1 MVEFIRS
8 INPGASPVANLSNR
22 YFRPQ
27 LDDRESRALGQLAN
41 ALARKR
47 GALGGLADS
56 YGALGGKFQQLS
68 NAATSYQ
75 QDRLR
80 DLQRQYDLQ
89 NKRDQLAFDQEQNQF
104 KLAAEKQSLMLSQ
117 ARSQMSGLEDGVD
130 FIMSFQG
137 DTDAIVA
144 NQFFSPYNP
153 PRAGGVPVTTD
164 PTAGSVSYVGPDA
177 LGFNETFGPQLEQ
190 ASRITGADITV
201 SDATHAGNTQFA
213 ALGAQVGADTKANL
227 SLNNPGFI
235 NWIGSAD
242 AETQRK
248 AFDIF
253 GDDIVSGGTGL
264 LNLDGV
270 TRAVPKFRS
279 MEDGIRYMG
288 FWAQHRGVADG
299 TVDKA
304 VRQWFGVNAKGPVV
318 ATCRNATDTNC
329 INQDTV
335 DAYNL
340 RMRLMAD
347 NGLQPDTPLDTREAR
362 DAFVRGTMRGEIS
375 GRNSEAIL
383 AAVPDMPLG
392 KLFDEGQQAYQTG
405 RLIRN
410 NAKQYKLFNGS
421 RDEYGPM
428 QQGERRIS
436 LDFNSFAG
444 KTDGFYALVVTPNNI
459 TGEERQAASAYSKG
473 MVALMARYGY
483 DDYGIYGD
491 DGIASRSEIGRGK
504 AGTFHTEP
512 FFAQDPRAIALLEN
526 PEFMREYAELV
537 EGTLGQIPGAVI
549 MAPHEMGDTGAEM
562 TMANGQR
569 ISERDFA
576 MQRLMPLFGAEAR
589 GNTVNITASTKD
601 GPLLLAGSDPN
612 GMTVTK
618 ALAALGVPIN
628 LGSAQDIQ
636 SVGAAP
642 DGSPS
647 LNGLAIDGVD
657 STAAEFLTGQ
667 QALVGELRDRFQL
680 AVDWA
685 RDQGHPNPVQFVMQ
699 RPGFR
704 TMMNQF
710 YQANE
715 ELVTDYQ
722 TQIIEDQKNSIES
735 YVAEVTPNVLT
746 QLDAM
751 ELADVQRALASM
763 PGDNNKARQLI
774 LSLMSDDP
782 ETQTLLDNHYAGK
795 ALFDTKIGQAVQD
808 KRTLAGEAANAQS
821 ELLEVQAEMEA
832 ADAAGFSYAAIFN
845 VQGIKPAVV
854 KKVVQSTIDNVNIA
868 LAGFEATESALTPA
882 DALEVARDL
891 NKLRKYV
898 EDDGFLAA
906 IGDEALANNI
916 AKAVERGAKLQDR
929 IALNYTSALISN
941 ARNQQEVLAAYTSG
955 LEFGELLL
963 LPRDV
968 NADTNFWNEI
978 GVRTAARWN
987 DFGEQQRQGSLEPIP
1002 DTHLEAY
1009 FDAGRNSVMTREVTT
1024 EVEALKKKQ
1033 AGRLSSRFVN
1043 ATDINERV
1051 AILQKADEL
1060 RLTNVGT
1067 QIMQAAF
1074 GPDTALDLPQ
1084 ARDQY
1089 DNMIEAMAASGAN
1102 PLELF
1107 SDKDGMNMMV
1117 LLQYDGTN
1125 SKQPHEILRDVN
1137 RQIASVPSEY
1147 IGYVKELNLSGVPMD
1162 LRNNVKGLAI
1172 VQAVA
1177 EASPN
1182 DTKQKVLQRME
1193 KAIGRVV
1200 KTKKSA
1206 INANDLR
1213 VALTG
1218 DTSTRTTANSI
1229 IVEQSSIGAKPFE
1242 AGEAA
1247 LIGASLL
1254 QKLKRPHSQIETTDT
1269 SGLFDITNAA
1279 QVQVSLSAR
1288 SAFLTNAEGEPWLDI
1303 GGNPVGFIS
1312 DDEATAQARF
1322 VTVTQN
1328 AQDAVTG
1335 EITAQSQR
1343 AIFIDSNEFLDLE
1356 GVGSIGIPVIG
1367 ANGEPSVREVRVG
1380 ELQPILTDTGK
1391 SFLKDKRSYDNPLPS
1406 SRSTVGYLYFV
1417 PDDVRDIAPGEVE
1430 IDNIP
1435 ISYGLQG
1442 GIAIPT
1448 DAISNGLLNAQLFEV
1463 R

>member
-56 YGALGGKFQQLS
+56 YGALGSKFQQLS

-104 KLAAEKQSLMLSQ
+104 KLAAEKQSLMLAQ
-117 ARSQMSGLEDGVD
+117 ARSQVSDINDGINMFMSY
-130 FIMSFQG
+130 G
-137 DTDAIVA
+137 DSAAAIVDA
-144 NQFFSPYNP
+144 DGIAPAM
-153 PRAGGVPVTTD
+153 PRAGNGPVTSD
-164 PTAGSVSYVGPDA
+164 PLAGGVTYTGPDA
-177 LGFNETFGPQLEQ
+177 YGFGEAFDTQLQQ
-190 ASRITGADITV
+190 AASITGADITV

-213 ALGAQVGADTKANL
+213 ALGEQVGADTGANL

-318 ATCRNATDTNC
+318 ANGT
-329 INQDTV
+329 INQETV

-340 RMRLMAD
+340 RMQIMAD
-347 NGLQPDTPLDTREAR
+347 NGLQPDTPLNTREAR

-436 LDFNSFAG
+436 LDFNAKAG
-444 KTDGFYALVVTPNNI
+444 KTDSFYALVVIPNRA
-459 TGEERQAASAYSKG
+459 TGEERQAAASYSKG

-483 DDYGIYGD
+483 EDYGIYGS
-491 DGIASRSEIGRGK
+491 DGVATRGEIGRGK

-526 PEFMREYAELV
+526 PEFMREYVQLV

-549 MAPHEMGDTGAEM
+549 MAPHETGASGAEM

-576 MQRLMPLFGAEAR
+576 LQRLMPLFGAESR
-589 GNTVNITASTKD
+589 SNTVNITASTQD
-601 GPLLLAGSDPN
+601 GPLLLAGGDPN
-612 GMTVTK
+612 GLTVTQ
-618 ALAALGVPIN
+618 ALAALGVPVN
-628 LGSAQDIQ
+628 LGAAQDIQ
-636 SVGAAP
+636 SVGA
-642 DGSPS
+642 DINGTPS
-647 LNGLAIDGVD
+647 LEGITLEGPDAR
-657 STAAEFLTGQ
+657 AAEFQGGVQALTGD
-667 QALVGELRDRFQL
+667 LRDRTQA

-685 RDQGHPNPVQFVMQ
+685 RQQGHPNPVQAVMQ
-699 RPGFR
+699 SAGFR
-704 TMMNQF
+704 SAMKQYASDVEKLQSA
-710 YQANE
+710 YQQQVIA
-715 ELVTDYQ
+715 DY
-722 TQIIEDQKNSIES
+722 EASIENF
-735 YVAEVTPNVLT
+735 VAEQTPSALARLKTMSRSEFMAGVAESGGQRNFALSLLSEDEDMRSQINALFPGDDFKKSGSVFAQVQTLYEAFETDAITEGRVSEAAGALEAARISGVAGSFAQVLDAGFDT
-746 QLDAM
+746 TSVEAAVGDDIDSVQLD
-751 ELADVQRALASM
+751 
-763 PGDNNKARQLI
+763 I
-774 LSLMSDDP
+774 
-782 ETQTLLDNHYAGK
+782 
-795 ALFDTKIGQAVQD
+795 
-808 KRTLAGEAANAQS
+808 KR
-821 ELLEVQAEMEA
+821 
-832 ADAAGFSYAAIFN
+832 
-845 VQGIKPAVV
+845 
-854 KKVVQSTIDNVNIA
+854 
-868 LAGFEATESALTPA
+868 FEANKDSFSPA
-882 DALEVARDL
+882 DALELAKQLDY
-891 NKLRKYV
+891 LRKMADDDEFLTRLNPEIATKLSKVV
-898 EDDGFLAA
+898 EAG
-906 IGDEALANNI
+906 
-916 AKAVERGAKLQDR
+916 VSLQEP
-929 IALNYTSALISN
+929 IALNYSMGLLSN
-941 ARNQQEVLAAYTSG
+941 AQTQQEVVAAYTSG
-955 LEFGELLL
+955 LEFGELLR

-968 NADTNFWNEI
+968 NADKNYFNEI
-978 GVRTAARWN
+978 GADAAARWN
-987 DFGEQQRQGSLEPIP
+987 DFGEQQRQSSSEPIP

-1009 FDAGRNSVMTREVTT
+1009 FDAGRNSLMTREVTT
-1024 EVEALKKKQ
+1024 DVAAIKKKQ
-1033 AGRLSSRFVN
+1033 AGRLSGRFVN

-1074 GPDTALDLPQ
+1074 GPDTELDLPQ
-1084 ARDQY
+1084 LRDQY
-1089 DNMIEAMAASGAN
+1089 DSMIEAMFASGAN

-1117 LLQYDGTN
+1117 LLQYDG
-1125 SKQPHEILRDVN
+1125 SEQKQPHEILRDVN

-1147 IGYVKELNLSGVPMD
+1147 IGYVDELNLSGVPMD

-1172 VQAVA
+1172 MQAVA
-1177 EASPN
+1177 EAAPN

-1193 KAIGRVV
+1193 KAIGRIVD
-1200 KTKKSA
+1200 TKKSA

-1229 IVEQSSIGAKPFE
+1229 IVEQSYIGAKPFE

-1279 QVQVSLSAR
+1279 QVQISLSAQ
-1288 SAFLTNAEGEPWLDI
+1288 SAFLTNTKGEPWLDI
-1303 GGNPVGFIS
+1303 GGNPAGFIS

-1356 GVGSIGIPVIG
+1356 AVGSIGIPVIDS
-1367 ANGEPSVREVRVG
+1367 NGEPGVREVRVG

-1391 SFLKDKRSYDNPLPS
+1391 SFLKDKRGYDNPLPS

-1417 PDDVRDIAPGEVE
+1417 PDDVRDIAPGAVE
-1430 IDNIP
+1430 IGNIP

-1448 DAISNGLLNAQLFEV
+1448 DAISNGLLNAQRLEV

>member
-104 KLAAEKQSLMLSQ
+104 KLATERRALMLSQ

-130 FIMSFQG
+130 SILSFQG
-137 DTDAIVA
+137 DTDSIVA

-177 LGFNETFGPQLEQ
+177 LGFNETFGPQLEE

-213 ALGAQVGADTKANL
+213 ALGEQVGADTKANL

-248 AFDIF
+248 AFDVF

-304 VRQWFGVNAKGPVV
+304 VRQWFGVNTKGPVV
-318 ATCRNATDTNC
+318 ANGN
-329 INQDTV
+329 INQETV

-340 RMRLMAD
+340 RMQIMAD
-347 NGLQPDTPLDTREAR
+347 NGLQPDTPLNTREAR

-428 QQGERRIS
+428 QQGERRVS

-537 EGTLGQIPGAVI
+537 ETTLGQIPGAVI

-576 MQRLMPLFGAEAR
+576 LQRLMPLFGAEAR
-589 GNTVNITASTKD
+589 GNTVNITASTQE

-642 DGSPS
+642 DGSPN

-667 QALVGELRDRFQL
+667 QALVGELRDRFQF

-710 YQANE
+710 YKANE
-715 ELVTDYQ
+715 DLVSDYQ
-722 TQIIEDQKNSIES
+722 NQIIEDQKNSVES

-763 PGDNNKARQLI
+763 PGNNKARQLI

-782 ETQTLLDNHYAGK
+782 ETQALLDSHYAGK
-795 ALFDTKIGQAVQD
+795 ALFDTEIGQAVQN
-808 KRTLAGEAANAQS
+808 KRTLAGQAANAQS
-821 ELLEVQAEMEA
+821 ELLEVRAEMEA
-832 ADAAGFSYAAIFN
+832 ANAAGFPNEAIFN
-845 VQGIKPAVV
+845 VPGIKPATV

-868 LAGFEATESALTPA
+868 LAGFEANEDALTPA

-891 NKLRKYV
+891 DKLREYV
-898 EDDGFLAA
+898 EDDGFLTA

-916 AKAVERGAKLQDR
+916 AKAVKRGATLQDR

-941 ARNQQEVLAAYTSG
+941 TKDQQEVLAAYTSG
-955 LEFGELLL
+955 LEFGELLR

-968 NADTNFWNEI
+968 NADTNFYNEI
-978 GVRTAARWN
+978 GAQTAARWN
-987 DFGEQQRQGSLEPIP
+987 DFGEQQRQSSLEPIP

-1024 EVEALKKKQ
+1024 DVAAIKKRQ
-1033 AGRLSSRFVN
+1033 AGRLSGGFVN
-1043 ATDINERV
+1043 ATNINERV

-1074 GPDTALDLPQ
+1074 GPDTELDLPQ

-1089 DNMIEAMAASGAN
+1089 DSMIEAMAASGAN

-1117 LLQYDGTN
+1117 LLQYDG

-1137 RQIASVPSEY
+1137 QQIASVPSEY
-1147 IGYVKELNLSGVPMD
+1147 IGYADELNLSGVPMD

-1177 EASPN
+1177 EAAPN

-1206 INANDLR
+1206 INANGLR
-1213 VALTG
+1213 AALTG
-1218 DTSTRTTANSI
+1218 DTSIQTTANSI
-1229 IVEQSSIGAKPFE
+1229 VVEQSYIGAKPFE
-1242 AGEAA
+1242 PDEAA

-1279 QVQVSLSAR
+1279 QVQISLSAQ
-1288 SAFLTNAEGEPWLDI
+1288 SAFLTNTKGEPWLDI
-1303 GGNPVGFIS
+1303 GGNPAGFIS

-1356 GVGSIGIPVIG
+1356 AIGSIGIPVIG

-1391 SFLKDKRSYDNPLPS
+1391 GFLKDKRSYDNPLPS

-1448 DAISNGLLNAQLFEV
+1448 DAISNGLLNAQRFEV

>member
-104 KLAAEKQSLMLSQ
+104 KLAAEKQSMMLAQ
-117 ARSQMSGLEDGVD
+117 ARSQVSDINDGIDMFMSY
-130 FIMSFQG
+130 G
-137 DTDAIVA
+137 DSAAAIVDSDGIA
-144 NQFFSPYNP
+144 PAM
-153 PRAGGVPVTTD
+153 PRAGNGPVTSD
-164 PTAGSVSYVGPDA
+164 PLAGSVSYVGPDA

-190 ASRITGADITV
+190 AASITGADITV

-213 ALGAQVGADTKANL
+213 ALGEQVGADTDANL

-318 ATCRNATDTNC
+318 AAGN
-329 INQDTV
+329 INQETV

-340 RMRLMAD
+340 RMQIMAD

-428 QQGERRIS
+428 QPGERRIS

-444 KTDGFYALVVTPNNI
+444 KTDGFYALVVTPNTI

-491 DGIASRSEIGRGK
+491 DGIASRSEIGSGK

-549 MAPHEMGDTGAEM
+549 MAPHETGDAGAKM
-562 TMANGQR
+562 TMANGQL

-589 GNTVNITASTKD
+589 GNTVNITASTQD

-612 GMTVTK
+612 GLTVTQ
-618 ALAALGVPIN
+618 ALAALGVPVN
-628 LGSAQDIQ
+628 LGAAQDIQ
-636 SVGAAP
+636 SVGA
-642 DGSPS
+642 DINGTPS
-647 LNGLAIDGVD
+647 LEGITLEGPDAR
-657 STAAEFLTGQ
+657 AAEFQGGVQALTGD
-667 QALVGELRDRFQL
+667 LRDRTQA

-685 RDQGHPNPVQFVMQ
+685 RQQGHPNPVQAVMQ
-699 RPGFR
+699 SAGFR
-704 TMMNQF
+704 SAMKQYAKDVESLQSA
-710 YQANE
+710 YQEQVIA
-715 ELVTDYQ
+715 DYEAGIQ
-722 TQIIEDQKNSIES
+722 N
-735 YVAEVTPNVLT
+735 YVAEQTPSALAQLKTMSRSEFMTGIAESGGQRNFALSLLSEDEDMRSQINALFPGDDFKKSGSVFAQVQTLYEAFEIDAIT
-746 QLDAM
+746 EGRVSEAASALQEVQLSGGSYSSVLDAGFDATSVEAAVTGDIDSVKLDIERFEATKDSFSPADAA
-751 ELADVQRALASM
+751 EL
-763 PGDNNKARQLI
+763 ARQLDHLRNMADDDEFLTRLNPQI
-774 LSLMSDDP
+774 ATKLS
-782 ETQTLLDNHYAGK
+782 EVVEAG
-795 ALFDTKIGQAVQD
+795 V
-808 KRTLAGEAANAQS
+808 R
-821 ELLEVQAEMEA
+821 
-832 ADAAGFSYAAIFN
+832 
-845 VQGIKPAVV
+845 
-854 KKVVQSTIDNVNIA
+854 
-868 LAGFEATESALTPA
+868 
-882 DALEVARDL
+882 
-891 NKLRKYV
+891 
-898 EDDGFLAA
+898 
-906 IGDEALANNI
+906 
-916 AKAVERGAKLQDR
+916 LQEP
-929 IALNYTSALISN
+929 IALNYSMGLLSN
-941 ARNQQEVLAAYTSG
+941 AETQQEVIAAYESG
-955 LEFGELLL
+955 LQFGELLR

-968 NADTNFWNEI
+968 NANTNYYNEI
-978 GVRTAARWN
+978 GANAAARWN
-987 DFGEQQRQGSLEPIP
+987 TFGEQQRQSSLEPIP
-1002 DTHLEAY
+1002 RTHLEAY

-1024 EVEALKKKQ
+1024 DVEAIKKKQ
-1033 AGRLSSRFVN
+1033 AGRLSGGFVN
-1043 ATDINERV
+1043 AADINERV

-1074 GPDTALDLPQ
+1074 GPDTELDLPQ
-1084 ARDQY
+1084 LRDQY
-1089 DNMIEAMAASGAN
+1089 DSMMEAMFASGAN

-1107 SDKDGMNMMV
+1107 SDTDGMNMLV

-1125 SKQPHEILRDVN
+1125 SKRPHEILRDVN

-1147 IGYVKELNLSGVPMD
+1147 IGYVDDLNLSGVPMD

-1193 KAIGRVV
+1193 KAIGRIVD
-1200 KTKKSA
+1200 TKKSA
-1206 INANDLR
+1206 INANDLLA
-1213 VALTG
+1213 ALTG
-1218 DTSTRTTANSI
+1218 DTSIRTTADSI
-1229 IVEQSSIGAKPFE
+1229 VVEQSYIGAKPFE
-1242 AGEAA
+1242 ADEAA

-1254 QKLKRPHSQIETTDT
+1254 QPLHRVLNEIPTTDT
-1269 SGLFDITNAA
+1269 SGLNDITNAK
-1279 QVQVSLSAR
+1279 QVQVSVSAK
-1288 SAFLTNAEGEPWLDI
+1288 SAFLTKNNGEPLLDI
-1303 GGNPVGFIS
+1303 SGNPVGLIS
-1312 DDEATAQARF
+1312 DDGATAQARF

-1328 AQDAVTG
+1328 VQDAVTG
-1335 EITAQSQR
+1335 EITAQKQR
-1343 AIFIDSNEFLDLE
+1343 AIFIDSNEFLNLE
-1356 GVGSIGIPVIG
+1356 AIGSIGIPVIDS
-1367 ANGEPSVREVRVG
+1367 NGEPGVREVRVG

-1391 SFLKDKRSYDNPLPS
+1391 SFIKDKRTYDNPLPS

-1417 PDDVRDIAPGEVE
+1417 PDDVRDIAPGAVE

-1448 DAISNGLLNAQLFEV
+1448 DAIKNGLLNAQLFEV

>member
-104 KLAAEKQSLMLSQ
+104 KLAAEKQSLMLAQ
-117 ARSQMSGLEDGVD
+117 ARAAVSGAPNLSAGINMFMQYGDAASSIVDMDG
-130 FIMSFQG
+130 IG
-137 DTDAIVA
+137 LA
-144 NQFFSPYNP
+144 P
-153 PRAGGVPVTTD
+153 PRPGNGPVTND
-164 PTAGSVSYVGPDA
+164 PLAGSVSYTGLDA
-177 LGFNETFGPQLEQ
+177 YGFGETFDTQLQQ
-190 ASRITGADITV
+190 AASITGADITV

-213 ALGAQVGADTKANL
+213 ALGEQVGADTDANL

-347 NGLQPDTPLDTREAR
+347 NGLQPDTPLNTREAR

-383 AAVPDMPLG
+383 ATVPDMPLG

-436 LDFNSFAG
+436 LDFNAKAG
-444 KTDGFYALVVTPNNI
+444 KTDSFYALVVIPNQA
-459 TGEERQAASAYSKG
+459 TGEERQAAASYSKG

-483 DDYGIYGD
+483 EDYGIYGS
-491 DGIASRSEIGRGK
+491 DGVATRGEMGRGK

-526 PEFMREYAELV
+526 PAFMNEYVQLV

-549 MAPHEMGDTGAEM
+549 MAPHETGESGAEM

-576 MQRLMPLFGAEAR
+576 LQRLMPLFGGEPRA
-589 GNTVNITASTKD
+589 NTVNITASTKE
-601 GPLLLAGSDPN
+601 GPLLLSGGDPN
-612 GMTVTK
+612 GLTVTQ
-618 ALAALGVPIN
+618 ALAALGVPVN
-628 LGSAQDIQ
+628 VGAAQDIQ
-636 SVGAAP
+636 SIGADINGA
-642 DGSPS
+642 PS
-647 LNGLAIDGVD
+647 LEGITLDGPD
-657 STAAEFLTGQ
+657 ARAAEFQGGV
-667 QALVGELRDRFQL
+667 QALTGELRDRTQA
-680 AVDWA
+680 AVDYA
-685 RDQGHPNPVQFVMQ
+685 RQMGDPNPVRTVMMSSGFKAAMSQYAKDVESLQSDYQKQITEDYAASVENFVAEQTPMAEATLNTMTRSELLTGVADAGGLRKFALSLLSDKPDMRDQ
-699 RPGFR
+699 ISALYPGADFGD
-704 TMMNQF
+704 NISIF
-710 YQANE
+710 GKVQAAYSLAQQNNIE
-715 ELVTDYQ
+715 RGRVEGAASALQEVQLTGGSYSRVLDAHEADDVAVAVTDIFNGV
-722 TQIIEDQKNSIES
+722 QINIDRFKADEADF
-735 YVAEVTPNVLT
+735 LT
-746 QLDAM
+746 ADALALADQLDTLRQMADDD
-751 ELADVQRALASM
+751 EFLNGLNPEIATKLADVVEK
-763 PGDNNKARQLI
+763 G
-774 LSLMSDDP
+774 
-782 ETQTLLDNHYAGK
+782 
-795 ALFDTKIGQAVQD
+795 
-808 KRTLAGEAANAQS
+808 
-821 ELLEVQAEMEA
+821 LEIQ
-832 ADAAGFSYAAIFN
+832 
-845 VQGIKPAVV
+845 KP
-854 KKVVQSTIDNVNIA
+854 
-868 LAGFEATESALTPA
+868 L
-882 DALEVARDL
+882 
-891 NKLRKYV
+891 
-898 EDDGFLAA
+898 
-906 IGDEALANNI
+906 
-916 AKAVERGAKLQDR
+916 
-929 IALNYTSALISN
+929 ALNYSMDLLSR
-941 ARNQQEVLAAYTSG
+941 ARTQQEVIEAYQG
-955 LEFGELLL
+955 GVRFGERLR

-968 NADTNFWNEI
+968 SSEANFYNQLGREAAASWNE
-978 GVRTAARWN
+978 
-987 DFGEQQRQGSLEPIP
+987 FGEQQRADSLSPVEPMHAKAFFDEGS
-1002 DTHLEAY
+1002 
-1009 FDAGRNSVMTREVTT
+1009 NSIRTLPTPTDVAAIKKNQ
-1024 EVEALKKKQ
+1024 ALT
-1033 AGRLSSRFVN
+1033 LSNGFVN
-1043 ATDINERV
+1043 AKDINERV
-1051 AILQKADEL
+1051 AILQRADQL
-1060 RLTNVGT
+1060 RLSNVGT

-1074 GPDTALDLPQ
+1074 GPDTELDLPQ
-1084 ARDQY
+1084 ARSQY
-1089 DNMIEAMAASGAN
+1089 DSMIEAMAASGAN

-1107 SDKDGMNMMV
+1107 NKNDGMNMMV
-1117 LLQYDGTN
+1117 LLQYNGG
-1125 SKQPHEILRDVN
+1125 KAPHEILRDIN
-1137 RQIASVPSEY
+1137 QQIGSVPAEY
-1147 IGYVKELNLSGVPMD
+1147 IDYVDALNLAGVPLD
-1162 LRNNVKGLAI
+1162 LRNNIKGLAI
-1172 VQAVA
+1172 VQAVSEA
-1177 EASPN
+1177 EPT

-1193 KAIGRVV
+1193 KAVGRIVD
-1200 KTKKSA
+1200 TKKSGL
-1206 INANDLR
+1206 NANTLLT
-1213 VALTG
+1213 ALTG
-1218 DTSTRTTANSI
+1218 DTSVRTTANPISI
-1229 IVEQSSIGAKPFE
+1229 VQTYIGDKPFE

-1247 LIGASLL
+1247 LIGASLI
-1254 QKLKRPHSQIETTDT
+1254 QKLQRPFSQIETTNT
-1269 SGLFDITNAA
+1269 SGLFDITASN
-1279 QVQVSLSAR
+1279 QVSVSLSAQ
-1288 SAFLTNAEGEPWLDI
+1288 SAVLTNPKGEPWEDI
-1303 GGNPVGFIS
+1303 AGNPVGFIS

-1367 ANGEPSVREVRVG
+1367 ANGEPGVREVNVG

-1391 SFLKDKRSYDNPLPS
+1391 GFLKDKRTYDNPLPS

-1417 PDDVRDIAPGEVE
+1417 PDDVRDVAPGAVE

-1448 DAISNGLLNAQLFEV
+1448 DAIRNGLLNAQRFEV